1 MDEHTPHSP
10 PAGGPGPATNRELG
24 PVNAAIAAIGARVT
38 GRRRL
43 GVFATLGRA
52 RRLFRAWLVYGAMM
66 MPFGYLSRK
75 ETELIILRVA
85 HKRGSAYEEDQHRGL
100 ARRAGLTDAEIE
112 AVTSP
117 EHGFTGR
124 RLVLLDAAD
133 ELVDTR
139 GLSPATWKRLR
150 SELSERDQVAFVMLV
165 TNYDGLATAL
175 DVLGVPVD
183 PPREAQRK
191 P

>member
-1 MDEHTPHSP
+1 MAEHTPHSS

-24 PVNAAIAAIGARVT
+24 VVNAAIAAIGARVT
-38 GRRRL
+38 GRARL

-66 MPFGYLSRK
+66 MPFGYLSRR

-100 ARRAGLTDAEIE
+100 ARRAGLTAAEIE

-139 GLSPATWKRLR
+139 SLSPETWARLR
-150 SELSERDQVAFVMLV
+150 GELSKRDQVAFVMLV

-175 DVLGVPVD
+175 DVRGVPVA